1 MGMLEEYSPDPA
13 GYREQKHVV
22 AKRVRP
28 IRNSH
33 PGFVAGDQT
42 PAANQ
47 ERKASRRHHSIPM
60 QQFFR
65 KRIGGHRSLMN
76 PNAPKTV
83 RSPAPTDFEAENPG
97 PSRERYT
104 HKDRC
109 KQSESQENSRA
120 REATAASTPKWSNSR
135 DSLAPSVP

>member
-1 MGMLEEYSPDPA
+1 MGMLEEYSPYPP
-13 GYREQKHVV
+13 GYREQKHVI

-42 PAANQ
+42 SATNQ
-47 ERKASRRHHSIPM
+47 ERNASRRHHSIPM
-60 QQFFR
+60 QPFFR
-65 KRIGGHRSLMN
+65 GRIGGHRSLMH
-76 PNAPKTV
+76 PSALQPA
-83 RSPAPTDFEAENPG
+83 RSPAPADFEAENPG

-120 REATAASTPKWSNSR
+120 REATAASTPKGSNSR